1 MRNQDIFSTLSFFE
15 SMIGVMLSD
24 VIKTDENEHD
34 DSNGCHFIKCDVVK
48 RCSMLMSYLI
58 AISRQFVCMHKS
70 DH

>member
-1 MRNQDIFSTLSFFE
+1 
-15 SMIGVMLSD
+15 MIGVMLSD

-48 RCSMLMSYLI
+48 RCDIKRSDVKRCSMLMSYLI